1 MPARRL
7 FAPLIVF
14 LSLLPSSLLAW
25 GGKGHA
31 ITAAVAEAGLSADV
45 LAQIQDLLPGQH
57 LRDIASLPDDWRSQE
72 SRHERP
78 GNTFPLH
85 FVNIPNDAPT
95 YDAARDCPTGECVVA
110 AIDTYRKILADR
122 TQPKET
128 RHDALIF
135 IVHFVGDIHQP
146 LHCTEGTVPPGTKD
160 RDGKL
165 LTGGDQGGNLVK
177 VSYLGGDSN
186 LHKVWDSQIIE
197 WGPVSVD
204 DYVKRIFDYELR
216 GRPVEELQRG
226 TPADWANESHYA
238 AVHNAYAL
246 PADGRIVSDYP
257 QRNLEVVYERL
268 LRGGLR
274 LRRVLQETLGTPA
287 ASAPSH

>member
-1 MPARRL
+1 MFARRMH
-7 FAPLIVF
+7 APLVV
-14 LSLLPSSLLAW
+14 LLLLVPSSLLAW

-31 ITAAVAEAGLSADV
+31 IVGAVAEAGLSADV
-45 LAQIQDLLPGQH
+45 AAQIHDLLPGQR
-57 LRDIASLPDDWRSQE
+57 LRDIASLPDDWRAQE

-78 GNTFPLH
+78 GNTFALH
-85 FVNIPNDAPT
+85 FVNIPNDVAT

-122 TQPKET
+122 TQPKEK

-135 IVHFVGDIHQP
+135 IVHFLGDIHQP
-146 LHCTEGTVPPGTKD
+146 LHCTEGQVPPGTKD
-160 RDGKL
+160 RDGNPV
-165 LTGGDQGGNLVK
+165 TGDQGGNLIK

-204 DYVKRIFDYELR
+204 DYVKRLFDYELR

-226 TPADWANESHYA
+226 TPVDWANESHYA
-238 AVHNAYAL
+238 SVHNAYAL
-246 PADGRIVSDYP
+246 PADGKILSDYP

-268 LRGGLR
+268 LRAGLR
-274 LRRVLQETLGTPA
+274 LRRVLEETLGTTA
-287 ASAPSH
+287 GSAPAH